1 MHGSPLSRYDNRKLW
16 EKYDYRE
23 FGIIGEP
30 YFDIDFNKVLYLT
43 DTGRRWDGEAVS
55 VRDKAVGSWQLA
67 EGRKGLRDE
76 ETKRLRD
83 LETKSEKIEHGTSD
97 MEQGTRN
104 LKLETINE
112 KRKSINSNRTPHAAS
127 RKPVYSF
134 HSTFDIIRACESGIL
149 PDQLMITL
157 HPQRWYNEPIPWVR
171 ELVWQNL
178 KNAGKWIIVTRNQGI
193 GN

>member
-1 MHGSPLSRYDNRKLW
+1 MQRHKGLSDEELLKLSIKSFRENLEKLRRVVPVETICMHGSPLSRYDNRKLW

-67 EGRKGLRDE
+67 KGRKGLRDE
-76 ETKRLRD
+76 ETK
-83 LETKSEKIEHGTSD
+83 SEDNPAT
-97 MEQGTRN
+97 
-104 LKLETINE
+104 
-112 KRKSINSNRTPHAAS
+112 RTPYPA
-127 RKPVYSF
+127 PVFHF

-178 KNAGKWIIVTRNQGI
+178 KNAGKWIIVTRNQEI
-193 GN
+193 EN